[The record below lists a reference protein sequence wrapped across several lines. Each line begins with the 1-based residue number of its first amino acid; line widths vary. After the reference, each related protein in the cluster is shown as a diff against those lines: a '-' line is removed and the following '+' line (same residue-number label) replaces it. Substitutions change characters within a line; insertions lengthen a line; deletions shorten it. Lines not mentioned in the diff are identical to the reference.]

1 MAHDDLNPN
10 AFYGGGLAVESYDL
24 FATQSGQLTG
34 DTDFYLELAR
44 DRGGKVLELACG
56 TGRILTPIVEAG
68 FEVTGVDI
76 SRAMLDLADRKLQAL
91 RPSAWG
97 RARLVCAP
105 MQDFETQDRF
115 DLVLIPARSFQH
127 LSNPAD
133 QRKTLER
140 VWRCL
145 NPGGVLVIDMF
156 DPRLE
161 VCFGDPPLAA
171 AREVTDPITG
181 RRFRRTCLLRQTDP
195 FRQTTGERM
204 RIEELDTEGG
214 VLGSHETSW
223 TLRWSTRQEMAYLL
237 ELTGFEALSVYSDF
251 QRSPAAYGGEQVWV
265 ARAV

>member
-24 FATQSGQLTG
+24 FAAQNDRMAG
-34 DTDFYLELAR
+34 DVAFYLDLAR
-44 DRGGKVLELACG
+44 DRGGRILELACG
-56 TGRILTPIVEAG
+56 TGRVLTPLVEAG

-76 SRAMLDLADRKLQAL
+76 SRAMLEVADRRLQAL

-97 RARLVCAP
+97 RARLVCSA
-105 MQDFETQDRF
+105 MQDFETTDRF
-115 DLVLIPARSFQH
+115 DLVLISARSFQH
-127 LSNPAD
+127 LTDPAD

-145 NPGGVLVIDMF
+145 TPGGMLVIDMF

-161 VCFGDPPLAA
+161 MCVGEPEVLP
-171 AREVTDPITG
+171 AREVVDPVSG
-181 RRFRRTCLLRQTDP
+181 RRFRRICLGRHTDP

-204 RIEELDTEGG
+204 RIEELDAQGA
-214 VLGSHETSW
+214 VLGRHETSW

-237 ELTGFEALSVYSDF
+237 ELTGFEAVSVYSDF
-251 QRSPAAYGGEQVWV
+251 QRSPPAYGGEQLWV